1 MSEQERRTSQAGLD
15 VPDTMQAVIASGR
28 GFENLTVKEIPVPHV
43 GPDQLLARVDAAG
56 VCTSNLK
63 LIAQG
68 EDHIFMNGW
77 NMEEWPIILGDEGAV
92 TLVRVGDNLKRRYFA
107 GQRYVVQPAVDMP
120 PVRHRERYRNNA
132 EGMRKCAVGYTLPG
146 HLAQYMLIQ
155 EEVLEGG
162 CLLPLPD
169 EGIPYFAAS
178 MAEPISCV
186 YSAQERNYHIRKE
199 GPASPREPAIGLLGG
214 GVTVVRGAGVMGRMH
229 AELALRFRPRVLIV
243 ADHRSERLDRTMQS
257 IADKAVQAGCRLL
270 CVSPD
275 DLEST
280 LHQVAQGKGADDFIL
295 AIGVREEQ
303 QRALSLLA
311 DGGVANLF
319 GGLPQGEHILG
330 LDALAVHY
338 REIKV
343 VGSSGGEPSD
353 LSAALKAIAEGHI
366 DAGNYVGAVGSLDN
380 AIDVLKMIRDRK
392 LEGRAIL
399 YPHVDSKPLQM
410 VDRWSK
416 AEEGRFLRG

>member
-1 MSEQERRTSQAGLD
+1 
-15 VPDTMQAVIASGR
+15 MQAVVASGR
-28 GFENLTVKEIPVPHV
+28 SFENLAVREIPVPHV
-43 GPDQLLARVDAAG
+43 GPNQLLARVDAAG

-68 EDHIFMNGW
+68 EDHPFVNGW
-77 NMEEWPIILGDEGAV
+77 DMAKWPIILGDEGTV
-92 TLVRVGDNLKRRYFA
+92 TLVRVGDDLKRHYAA
-107 GQRYVVQPAVDMP
+107 GQRYVVQPAVDVP
-120 PVRHRERYRNNA
+120 PIRHRERYRDDA

-169 EGIPYFAAS
+169 DGIPYFAAS

-199 GPASPREPAIGLLGG
+199 GPASPREPIIGLLRG

-243 ADHRSERLDRTMQS
+243 ADYRSERLERTMRS
-257 IADKAVQAGCRLL
+257 IADEAGRAGCRLL

-275 DLEST
+275 DLEAT

-303 QRALSLLA
+303 QKALSLLA

-319 GGLPQGEHILG
+319 GGLPQGEHVLE

-399 YPHVDSKPLQM
+399 YPHVGSTPLRM

-416 AEEGRFLRG
+416 SEEGRFLGEESGFDGPRPDSTP